1 MRISVILTTYN
12 LENIIS
18 ETLNSLIGQSFSDFE
33 IIVVDDGS
41 SDSTVKIIEKYA
53 QRFEFIKPH
62 FLKHLGC
69 ANCRMEGYKYATG
82 KYVIF
87 LDGDDVFDCDFLL
100 KMYKKIEEEN
110 ADICI
115 CNSKEFE
122 GSIKNIKKT
131 HFNSDYPIGWAWDK
145 LIRKSLIDKWD
156 LKFSNLSSSNDLVF
170 VYSALFL
177 SKKTV
182 KIPDC
187 LVYRRIRE
195 NSASYLRDEKNA
207 FIALC
212 ELKQKLCELDKFEE
226 FKDDFQSIAIR
237 LIFWLFNSAKNRE
250 KRKLVLEYIRYYENL
265 LNISNIK
272 NNKYK
277 NYYEFY
283 IIALKSRSEIDFYI
297 NYLVKN
303 LFKLSYFKK

>member
-1 MRISVILTTYN
+1 MILCQPFVLWQTFVIQAKFL
-12 LENIIS
+12 
-18 ETLNSLIGQSFSDFE
+18 
-33 IIVVDDGS
+33 S
-41 SDSTVKIIEKYA
+41 SA
-53 QRFEFIKPH
+53 
-62 FLKHLGC
+62 
-69 ANCRMEGYKYATG
+69 
-82 KYVIF
+82 
-87 LDGDDVFDCDFLL
+87 
-100 KMYKKIEEEN
+100 
-110 ADICI
+110 
-115 CNSKEFE
+115 
-122 GSIKNIKKT
+122 IKKT
-131 HFNSDYPIGWAWDK
+131 S
-145 LIRKSLIDKWD
+145 
-156 LKFSNLSSSNDLVF
+156 
-170 VYSALFL
+170 LFL